1 MKKIVVRSTIDVVEH
16 LVNVPGI
23 LEGIG
28 LELCTKYSMR
38 FAELEV
44 QKFFTITRL
53 GVYVGFF
60 SPVLINRLTYF

>member
-28 LELCTKYSMR
+28 LDLYTQYSMR
-38 FAELEV
+38 VWQSSRSRNFYNYEAWSICM
-44 QKFFTITRL
+44 FFL
-53 GVYVGFF
+53 PCPG
-60 SPVLINRLTYF
+60 

>member
-23 LEGIG
+23 LERIG
-28 LELCTKYSMR
+28 LDLYTKYSMR
-38 FAELEV
+38 LAELEV

-53 GVYVGFF
+53 GVYVCFF
-60 SPVLINRLTYF
+60 LPCPG

>member
-28 LELCTKYSMR
+28 LDLYTKYSMR
-38 FAELEV
+38 LAELEV
-44 QKFFTITRL
+44 QKFLQLRGL
-53 GVYVGFF
+53 EYMYVFF
-60 SPVLINRLTYF
+60 PPLSWLTD